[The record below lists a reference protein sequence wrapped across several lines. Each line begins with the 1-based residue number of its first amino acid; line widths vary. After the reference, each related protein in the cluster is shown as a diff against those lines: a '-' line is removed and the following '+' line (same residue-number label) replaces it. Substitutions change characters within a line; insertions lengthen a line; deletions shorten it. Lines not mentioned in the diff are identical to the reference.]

1 MRDLTAGTTTRVSVS
16 STGVQANGASFAFG
30 STTVSDNGA
39 LIVFESDATNL
50 VTGDTNGVGDVF
62 VRDTVSGTTDRL
74 SITSASGQPTTVS
87 TEGAV
92 SRDGTSAAFVSF
104 GPEFVSDNP
113 LGFTNVYLLAVP

>member
-1 MRDLTAGTTTRVSVS
+1 MVSVS

-92 SRDGTSAAFVSF
+92 SRDGTTAAFGSF
-104 GPEFVSDNP
+104 GPEYVSDNP
-113 LGFTNVYLLAVP
+113 LGFYNVYMLAVP